1 MLFDFIIQVINFY
14 MGLIMENFDDVFG
27 YSTFFYTKLLSDGY
41 QAVSRWYKGDD
52 VLTKRLLVFPVHQ
65 AECSHWCLAVAN
77 VLNKQ
82 IVYYD
87 SLKKENSICLE
98 VLSSYLHKLGS
109 IRFSRYE
116 DRNIPMQSNGYDC
129 GVFVCL
135 YARYLAERSAF
146 SFNQKDIP
154 AVRKQ
159 MVTEL
164 LCKKLF

>member
-1 MLFDFIIQVINFY
+1 

-41 QAVSRWYKGDD
+41 QAVSRWYKGDN
-52 VLTKRLLVFPVHQ
+52 VFTKRLLVFPVYQ

-98 VLSSYLHKLGS
+98 VLSSYLHKLGG